1 MQLTEEQI
9 KVIEDVMMVLNKE
22 ITFDIYDEDDMAQ
35 EIFLIC
41 AKLTEKYDESKGA
54 YFPYLLGAARNRV
67 ISFTRK
73 HYGNLNSG
81 NYQDRIAIRK
91 AVDISNVHV
100 LEQDHDVEEMVEKY
114 AQYISDNI
122 SPSLREDFMKMR
134 EGIKLPYPRRTE
146 ILEYV
151 RNCMDIVDEIT
162 DDE

>member
-9 KVIEDVMMVLNKE
+9 KIIEDVMGILNKE

-41 AKLTEKYDESKGA
+41 AKLTETYDESKGA
-54 YFPYLLGAARNRV
+54 YFPYLLGATRNRV
-67 ISFTRK
+67 ISFIRK
-73 HYGNLNSG
+73 HYGNMNSN

-91 AVDISNVHV
+91 TSDINDVFV
-100 LEQDHDVEEMVEKY
+100 LEEKRDTEELVEKY

-122 SPSLREDFMKMR
+122 TPALREDFMKMR

-146 ILEYV
+146 ILEYI
-151 RNCMDIVDEIT
+151 RNCMDIVDEFD